1 MSRYTTI
8 LFDADGTLLDFDEA
22 EKQALIELYTYAG
35 IEITEA
41 SLQAYSQINQMMW
54 KRLEKKEITKQQ
66 LVDERF
72 ELLFDVL
79 HLQRNDGKKLSL
91 LYGDELAKQHQLLD
105 GALDTVKELSKKYEL
120 SIITNGN
127 LASQIA
133 RLHDSGID
141 LYTKHIFISDQIGYQ
156 KPDKAFFDAVLDKL
170 EEKDQ
175 SKILVVGDSLSSDI
189 LGAYN
194 AGLDS
199 CWICGNNQEENNL
212 ATYKI
217 KTVSDIFS
225 ILNQ

>member
-199 CWICGNNQEENNL
+199 CWICGSNQEENNL